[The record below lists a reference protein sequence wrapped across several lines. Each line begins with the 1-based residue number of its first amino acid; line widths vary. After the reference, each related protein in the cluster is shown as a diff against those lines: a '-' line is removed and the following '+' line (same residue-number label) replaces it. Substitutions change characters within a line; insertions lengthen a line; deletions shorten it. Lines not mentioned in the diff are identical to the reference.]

1 MGTISNE
8 GAAVRRRLEKWAWVL
23 LFLPALGGA
32 TFSLVFLFSGPTD
45 LMTQELVGQAW
56 AQWSAQQPDAA
67 GLAELG
73 FGLAG
78 VNGFLVG
85 VFGMV
90 IAAGPYRRGE
100 RWAWY
105 LLLLFPVLLLGA
117 QYVNLKTGLGMDVD
131 FPVLLAVMAAGLIL
145 PLRRFFGSRTD
156 AAADP
161 QSNSQ
166 DPMRPQSD
174 R

>member
-1 MGTISNE
+1 MGAILNE
-8 GAAVRRRLEKWAWVL
+8 EATVRRRLEEWAWVL
-23 LFLPALGGA
+23 LFLPGLGGA
-32 TFSLVFLFSGPTD
+32 AFSLVFLFIGPTD
-45 LMTQELVGQAW
+45 LQTQELVGQTW

-67 GLAELG
+67 RLAELG

-105 LLLLFPVLLLGA
+105 LLSLFPVILLGS

-145 PLRRFFGSRTD
+145 PLRRFFGPRTD

-161 QSNSQ
+161 HA
-166 DPMRPQSD
+166 PAA
-174 R
+174 